1 VRTVLNSISLFDTEQ
16 LMNLQRNSCLDGT
29 MDWALLVFFLAFF
42 GEVMPLSVLYW
53 MQIVVS
59 NMEIERK

>member
-1 VRTVLNSISLFDTEQ
+1 MLFDTGQ
-16 LMNLQRNSCLDGT
+16 LMSMQKDSCNNKT

-53 MQIVVS
+53 MQIVMS
-59 NMEIERK
+59 NIGI